1 MIIGPNDDPCDA
13 NLRWGEHPQL
23 NGFST
28 PHHTSVTLPVNRETR
43 TSKASPKLLRAEL
56 SDLSSSISFNGQ
68 DHCSENS
75 RSQCGVRSK
84 ESSVQSN
91 RRLPKSIRRLLEGR
105 PVFRFK
111 DLIMS
116 NLSEQQSA
124 TIIVFRKKKYL
135 STVGREK
142 PLHLGPDGVHLRSL
156 KESVLTVWKYFHL
169 TYRQS
174 LGKGNMPPA
183 EKEVTVMSIHE
194 SVSSQHPNMTG
205 VTAGENAS
213 AHANNHSTNGSCR
226 EVQQPSSPR
235 PDHQRS
241 RPSSTSSNQ
250 PTSSASSFNATG
262 ASDSPPWQHDAA
274 NVGSCTLP
282 HTGVEIRHFDH
293 CNPNTDIQKNTSEYT
308 ETDHSVSE
316 ITQKRVEPYA
326 TTRTSDTI
334 QGPQQEPRKRTQS
347 GLQHRYG
354 SRAELDKTYVELPR
368 YLTHCPG
375 KLIGRPHS
383 LIHLEVSRIGP
394 NQSCSS
400 ALNFEGARSVS
411 DDGLEKVCPKN
422 RTLRSFD
429 CYRRRVVQY
438 VRKATKHYHEVG
450 SKRIC
455 SARQLQKLATQTVGD
470 EKRLKMEYP
479 IDVDC
484 PMGDHPPAS
493 SQAGVPAPMRN
504 HVSPFFPNLAVP
516 TNTGFSHSPVTAHAP
531 GDGNEGPGFGVR
543 SEATVNKTRQHQAT
557 AVQPMALGRAS
568 QSNGTN
574 PTQLA
579 SPFVVSASRGLQMV
593 ASGPLIPPGAP
604 LSFASAQPNAT
615 TLSAGS
621 LLSPSPCLAPHPSV
635 YMESLSLTIWHF
647 FTSTRQTKTKYAK
660 KVNLRNALHMVVSGV
675 FENAG
680 LFIVGSSMNGFGSD
694 ESDMDMCLT
703 VTSRDLTQKKEAF
716 AVLSQLLPPL
726 RKCSFIRNL
735 HLIRAKVPILKF
747 RDTLAGVDCD
757 LNVNNVVGIYNTHL
771 LAMYTRIDWRVRPLG
786 MFVKYWAQRMDI
798 HDGSRGR
805 LSTYPLLLMLIHY
818 LQAGCT
824 PPILPNLQ
832 AKYPKVFNYARP
844 LCELDMRLELP
855 WAELRSNNPA
865 SLAEL
870 FVGFIQYY
878 TNEFDF
884 TRWAVSVRHGAPLP
898 IDVAIRRLPPHEQA
912 HTARSFK
919 VFVEEPF
926 CQSNAA
932 RSLHGDDVLNRIR
945 QAFIKTHQAV
955 RSQRPLES
963 IWVNPS
969 NEGS

>member
-1 MIIGPNDDPCDA
+1 MTRHTKLANSQTWCVSGPHGSAHIPSPHSADLSGSLTEMQAYNQMFLPAYIASSYSPIQMA
-13 NLRWGEHPQL
+13 NLQQNNAMPL
-23 NGFST
+23 FSFGR
-28 PHHTSVTLPVNRETR
+28 PSV
-43 TSKASPKLLRAEL
+43 SPF
-56 SDLSSSISFNGQ
+56 DN
-68 DHCSENS
+68 
-75 RSQCGVRSK
+75 
-84 ESSVQSN
+84 
-91 RRLPKSIRRLLEGR
+91 PKSLAFVHSMPQALLGH
-105 PVFRFK
+105 PLPQVQTQ
-111 DLIMS
+111 
-116 NLSEQQSA
+116 NLE
-124 TIIVFRKKKYL
+124 F
-135 STVGREK
+135 
-142 PLHLGPDGVHLRSL
+142 
-156 KESVLTVWKYFHL
+156 
-169 TYRQS
+169 S
-174 LGKGNMPPA
+174 LGCYPPHLIRSHPYSFLRRSNSA
-183 EKEVTVMSIHE
+183 
-194 SVSSQHPNMTG
+194 VSSQHPNMTG
-205 VTAGENAS
+205 ATAGENSS
-213 AHANNHSTNGSCR
+213 AHANNHSTDGSFR
-226 EVQQPSSPR
+226 EVQEPSSPR

-262 ASDSPPWQHDAA
+262 VSDSPPWQHDAV
-274 NVGSCTLP
+274 NVGPCTLP
-282 HTGVEIRHFDH
+282 PTSVEIRHFDH
-293 CNPNTDIQKNTSEYT
+293 CNPNTDLQKNTSEHT

-316 ITQKRVEPYA
+316 
-326 TTRTSDTI
+326 
-334 QGPQQEPRKRTQS
+334 
-347 GLQHRYG
+347 
-354 SRAELDKTYVELPR
+354 
-368 YLTHCPG
+368 
-375 KLIGRPHS
+375 
-383 LIHLEVSRIGP
+383 
-394 NQSCSS
+394 
-400 ALNFEGARSVS
+400 
-411 DDGLEKVCPKN
+411 
-422 RTLRSFD
+422 
-429 CYRRRVVQY
+429 
-438 VRKATKHYHEVG
+438 
-450 SKRIC
+450 
-455 SARQLQKLATQTVGD
+455 LAAQTVGD

-516 TNTGFSHSPVTAHAP
+516 SNTGFSHSPVTAHAP
-531 GDGNEGPGFGVR
+531 GDGNEGPVFGVR
-543 SEATVNKTRQHQAT
+543 SEATVSKTRQHQAT
-557 AVQPMALGRAS
+557 AVQLTLLVCACIL
-568 QSNGTN
+568 T
-574 PTQLA
+574 
-579 SPFVVSASRGLQMV
+579 PF
-593 ASGPLIPPGAP
+593 
-604 LSFASAQPNAT
+604 
-615 TLSAGS
+615 
-621 LLSPSPCLAPHPSV
+621 SPSD
-635 YMESLSLTIWHF
+635 
-647 FTSTRQTKTKYAK
+647 
-660 KVNLRNALHMVVSGV
+660 
-675 FENAG
+675 AG

-855 WAELRSNNPA
+855 WGELRSNNPA

-945 QAFIKTHQAV
+945 QAFVKTHQAV

-969 NEGS
+969 TEGS